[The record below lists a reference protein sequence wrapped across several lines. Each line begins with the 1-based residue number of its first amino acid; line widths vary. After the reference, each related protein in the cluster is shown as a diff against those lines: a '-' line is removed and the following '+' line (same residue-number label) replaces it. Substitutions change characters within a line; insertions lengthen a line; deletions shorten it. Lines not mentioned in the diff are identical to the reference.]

1 MKKTLVGDDSLISG
15 VDVSKLKTTEVD
27 ATPGATINDVLR
39 RLQTRDKH
47 YDKIIVCAGT
57 NDCDSHNMDGVR
69 FEASYRDVVRS
80 AKDRVR
86 VARDVCI
93 ASIPPRSDS
102 PSKNDRVTAANEM
115 LKGLASRMGVTY
127 IDNDPSFKLGDGSIN
142 DGYIAKDGL
151 HLTAAG
157 TNRLIKN
164 MKLTTVNGAVNVVK
178 SGRPATRQRR
188 STTIEQHDGRQYP
201 HRNAADKSAYRRRP
215 EGRLDHHHNERHSA
229 TANVEN
235 DDRAVTILQRS
246 DNADRHDE
254 IAGVASRQRLR
265 ETGEYHEQR
274 RADHRRPVSDAHR
287 CDYSAEVNH
296 TTHECGFRNLV
307 TCHNCGARGHKQK
320 FCAYFRNEHT

>member
-1 MKKTLVGDDSLISG
+1 
-15 VDVSKLKTTEVD
+15 
-27 ATPGATINDVLR
+27 
-39 RLQTRDKH
+39 
-47 YDKIIVCAGT
+47 
-57 NDCDSHNMDGVR
+57 MDGVR

-80 AKDRVR
+80 AKDRAR

-93 ASIPPRSDS
+93 ASTPPRSDS
-102 PSKNDRVTAANEM
+102 PTKNDRVTAANEM

-127 IDNDPSFKLGDGSIN
+127 IDNDPSFKLADGSIN

-215 EGRLDHHHNERHSA
+215 EGRLDHHHHHNERHSA
-229 TANVEN
+229 AANVEN
-235 DDRAVTILQRS
+235 DDRAVTILQRL

-287 CDYSAEVNH
+287 CDYCAAQRMNVVSETPSHA
-296 TTHECGFRNLV
+296 TTVAPADTSRNPALTLEMSTPTRKRV
-307 TCHNCGARGHKQK
+307 R
-320 FCAYFRNEHT
+320 